1 MSDSSVDAAIRSF
14 NGGVCD
20 ALFHSPSQAVMV
32 VQDMQVVLCNEATER
47 IVGYS
52 AEEFKELGGD
62 SLTRIIHPDSR
73 ATVLER
79 YQQRMAGEAS
89 PDPYEV
95 HIITK
100 SGEDRWVEACP
111 SLITYEGRP
120 AVLVPFVDITERVQ
134 AIRKLTVDGDGLCQA
149 NGDPRDDG
157 AVNREQLAHRVE
169 ERTSEL
175 ADANAYMSTLLETSH
190 DGILVVDAEGKF
202 EYGNEAFFRT
212 FGWPRDELIGAS
224 FLKVIPEDLV
234 EYMMERWA
242 EVQAGEGKPYE
253 TEIVHKNGDRHAL
266 LVSHRHMTIA
276 GQRKYC
282 VVTKDITDKKRDERE
297 LQAHRERLEE
307 LVAERTAEL
316 EQRSGELARLAE
328 KLTLVE
334 HHERQKVAQYLHDD
348 LQQLLVG
355 ARLQV
360 RAMASFEGAQR
371 TEALAKLT
379 DVLTEAIETARD
391 VIQDT
396 APPVALKRE
405 PAEGFEWIVRD
416 ARKRYQLEVESRV
429 EIGEA
434 LNDAPEA
441 ITVLLFTAAR
451 ELLLNVVKHAE
462 TPRATLRLAQD
473 DGSVVLE
480 VSDEGRGFAPS
491 GVERKDTFG
500 LFSIR
505 ERAELLGGSFE
516 LDSTPGSGVRIR
528 LSVPL
533 PEVSTPMPADGPP
546 RIWLASGREPD
557 GLRSREGSPDAVR
570 VLFVDDHPIVR
581 ESLANLLGMHA
592 GIDVVGQADNG
603 REAVK
608 CVERLQPDVV
618 VMDVSMPVMDGVE
631 ATRIIKSRWPDTKV
645 IGLSMFDES
654 ERGARMREADADDYV
669 SKSAP
674 PEQLIEAIYACMPV
688 PGDQAE

>member
-1 MSDSSVDAAIRSF
+1 MADSSVEVKPPGLDEGLCEAVFR
-14 NGGVCD
+14 
-20 ALFHSPSQAVMV
+20 SPSQAVMV
-32 VQDMQVVLCNEATER
+32 VQDMQVVLCNETTER

-52 AEEFKELGGD
+52 AEEFKEIGGD

-73 ATVLER
+73 PMVLER
-79 YQQRMAGEAS
+79 YKQRMAGEALS
-89 PDPYEV
+89 EPYEV

-100 SGEDRWVEACP
+100 SGQDRWVEACP

-120 AVLVPFVDITERVQ
+120 AVLVPFIDITDRMEAIQQLEIGEEALRQAVGGLREDATASHERLAQRVQ
-134 AIRKLTVDGDGLCQA
+134 
-149 NGDPRDDG
+149 
-157 AVNREQLAHRVE
+157 
-169 ERTSEL
+169 ERSSEL

-212 FGWPRDELIGAS
+212 FGWPRDELIGA
-224 FLKVIPEDLV
+224 FFIKVVPEDLH

-253 TEIVHKNGDRHAL
+253 TEIVHKDGDRRAL

-282 VVTKDITDKKRDERE
+282 VVTKDITAKKRDERE

-328 KLTLVE
+328 KLTLAE
-334 HHERQKVAQYLHDD
+334 HRERQKVAQYLHDD

-360 RAMASFEGAQR
+360 RAMATLEGAPR
-371 TEALAKLT
+371 TEAQAKLT
-379 DVLTEAIETARD
+379 QVLTEAIETARD

-405 PAEGFEWIVRD
+405 PAEGFAWIVRD
-416 ARKRYQLEVESRV
+416 ARKRYQLEVESQV

-441 ITVLLFTAAR
+441 IIVLLFTAAR

-462 TPRATLRLAQD
+462 TPRATLRLTRD
-473 DGSVVLE
+473 EDSVVLE
-480 VSDEGRGFAPS
+480 VSDDGCGFAPS
-491 GVERKDTFG
+491 GVERKETFG

-505 ERAELLGGSFE
+505 ERTELLGGSFE
-516 LDSTPGSGVRIR
+516 LDSTPGSGVRVR
-528 LSVPL
+528 LTVPL
-533 PEVSTPMPADGPP
+533 PAVSPPTPASGSPKMPPAP
-546 RIWLASGREPD
+546 GREPH
-557 GLRSREGSPDAVR
+557 GLRSRDGSDEAVR
-570 VLFVDDHPIVR
+570 VLFVDDHQIVR
-581 ESLANLLGMHA
+581 ESLANLLGAHA

-603 REAVK
+603 QEAIE
-608 CVERLQPDVV
+608 CVEQLQPDVV

-631 ATRIIKSRWPDTKV
+631 ATQIIKSRWPGIKV